1 MAYIYK
7 IENQINHKVYIG
19 KTVHSIEHRWSQH
32 LRECV
37 ASRAERRPLYI
48 AMNKYGTKNFSIEM
62 LEECSADNSAA
73 RERYWIAVYNSYQEG
88 YNATFSGDGKQYAD
102 YDLIYNLYSEGY
114 DYKKIIELTG
124 YDRLTIAT
132 ALDEHGILLEER
144 RKRAF
149 QRRSKQ
155 VARLDKVTGDI
166 LEILPST
173 AEADRRYK
181 TGKHVA
187 EVCNGKRKTAGGYG
201 WKYV

>member
-1 MAYIYK
+1 
-7 IENQINHKVYIG
+7 
-19 KTVHSIEHRWSQH
+19 
-32 LRECV
+32 
-37 ASRAERRPLYI
+37 
-48 AMNKYGTKNFSIEM
+48 M

-88 YNATFSGDGKQYAD
+88 YNATFGGDGKQYAD

-124 YDRLTIAT
+124 YDKLTIAT

-155 VARLDKVTGDI
+155 VALLDKVTGEI